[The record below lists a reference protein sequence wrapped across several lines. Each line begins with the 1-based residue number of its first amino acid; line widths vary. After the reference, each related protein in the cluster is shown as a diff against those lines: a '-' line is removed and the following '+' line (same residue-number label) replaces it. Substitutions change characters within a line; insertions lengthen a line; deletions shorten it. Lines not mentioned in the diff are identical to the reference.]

1 MGIDIVNN
9 IPTLKTQNP
18 SSHVKPTVKKVQV
31 PAPHKNE
38 EIARKAE
45 EVKHE
50 VMSIKKVEMSY
61 DSDINRVII
70 TVVDS
75 ANGKVVQQIP
85 GPDSITFM
93 RRFQQNLKETLNIKV

>member
-1 MGIDIVNN
+1 MDIDISKIDSVTRMKNLAPN
-9 IPTLKTQNP
+9 RKIPAQDI
-18 SSHVKPTVKKVQV
+18 KV
-31 PAPHKNE
+31 PKKNE

-45 EVKHE
+45 EVKRE
-50 VMSIKKVEMSY
+50 AMSIKKVEMSY
-61 DSDINRVII
+61 DSNINRVII